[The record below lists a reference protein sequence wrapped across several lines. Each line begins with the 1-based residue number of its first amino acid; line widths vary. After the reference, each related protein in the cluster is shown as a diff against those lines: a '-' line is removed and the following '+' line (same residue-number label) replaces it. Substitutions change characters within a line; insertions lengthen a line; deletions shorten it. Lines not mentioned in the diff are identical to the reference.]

1 MAVGL
6 AYLSSLCSFILV
18 SFRKTRVLSQ
28 EPVGELEQATEAR
41 VLPTAAGFGRA
52 EGEDFRS
59 SVK

>member
-1 MAVGL
+1 
-6 AYLSSLCSFILV
+6 
-18 SFRKTRVLSQ
+18 VLSQ